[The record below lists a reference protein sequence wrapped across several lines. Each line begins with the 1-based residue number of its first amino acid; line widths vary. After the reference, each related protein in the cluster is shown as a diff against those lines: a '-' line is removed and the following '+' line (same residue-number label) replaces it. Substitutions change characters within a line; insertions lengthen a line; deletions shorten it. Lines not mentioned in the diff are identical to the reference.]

1 MAFQKGES
9 SSWIASTLLEKIEP
23 LLPLFTKKEGRKDF
37 VIISTHHFQ
46 IAFSHPMFAGW
57 AATSCVERKKAKSRG
72 KEICGQVRYN
82 LPVQTSSMFNCFQHP
97 RQICISYMPLPL
109 LLHRRVKKLLL
120 FLLSSHQSTFLA
132 GLQKNSSVDESLKIN
147 LWLELWHSYS
157 YTQQK
162 SFTFIHSF
170 YLELLLFC
178 ECRPFCWSR
187 FSLLEPSKP
196 KCQFQTWNT
205 IEFCSPKHFHTI

>member
-1 MAFQKGES
+1 MHKRQKSIIHKKGNLEFYRRLS
-9 SSWIASTLLEKIEP
+9 HYSTLVNIFHHDGFPKRRKQQLDSFYSPRKIEP

-57 AATSCVERKKAKSRG
+57 AATSSVERKKKAKSRG
-72 KEICGQVRYN
+72 KETSGQVRYN
-82 LPVQTSSMFNCFQHP
+82 LPIRISLVLNSFQHL
-97 RQICISYMPLPL
+97 RQICLSYMPFPL
-109 LLHRRVKKLLL
+109 LLEMGKKLLL

-147 LWLELWHSYS
+147 LWLELWHSYG
-157 YTQQK
+157 YTQRK

-170 YLELLLFC
+170 YLELLRFC
-178 ECRPFCWSR
+178 ECRPLS
-187 FSLLEPSKP
+187 
-196 KCQFQTWNT
+196 
-205 IEFCSPKHFHTI
+205 

>member
-1 MAFQKGES
+1 MFDTYLNTYKKTHAIMHA
-9 SSWIASTLLEKIEP
+9 WTHASMHYDGFPKRRKQQLDSFYFPRKIEP

-97 RQICISYMPLPL
+97 RQICISYMP
-109 LLHRRVKKLLL
+109 
-120 FLLSSHQSTFLA
+120 
-132 GLQKNSSVDESLKIN
+132 
-147 LWLELWHSYS
+147 
-157 YTQQK
+157 
-162 SFTFIHSF
+162 
-170 YLELLLFC
+170 
-178 ECRPFCWSR
+178 
-187 FSLLEPSKP
+187 PSIAV
-196 KCQFQTWNT
+196 T
-205 IEFCSPKHFHTI
+205 

>member
-1 MAFQKGES
+1 MHKRQKSIIHKKGNLEFYRRLS
-9 SSWIASTLLEKIEP
+9 HYSTLVNIFHHDGFPKRRKQQLDSFYSPRKIEP

-57 AATSCVERKKAKSRG
+57 AATSCVERKKKPNREEKKSADKSAITFQYR
-72 KEICGQVRYN
+72 
-82 LPVQTSSMFNCFQHP
+82 PVQCLTVFNIPVRFVFHTC
-97 RQICISYMPLPL
+97 PLPL

-162 SFTFIHSF
+162 SFTFSV
-170 YLELLLFC
+170 C
-178 ECRPFCWSR
+178 
-187 FSLLEPSKP
+187 
-196 KCQFQTWNT
+196 
-205 IEFCSPKHFHTI
+205 